1 MDTFFEQ
8 IVSIK
13 KGAKEVALILLIIA
27 AALIIGAVLMLLSI
41 AQMSLAGIIFLAIAG
56 IFYGAYRLVA
66 LLNVEYE
73 YILTNGEMDIDKIT
87 NRSSRKRQITF
98 NLKDVLRIEKYNFQN
113 PVVVRG
119 AKTEIYCNKNDQNAC
134 FVLLDHK
141 SHGKTLVVFAPSER
155 MLKGMN
161 GFIPRT
167 IANDF
172 FKN

>member
-8 IVSIK
+8 ITSMR
-13 KGAKEVALILLIIA
+13 KGAKGIILILLILA
-27 AALIIGAVLMLLSI
+27 AALAVGAVLMLL
-41 AQMSLAGIIFLAIAG
+41 AVANMSLAGIIFLAIAG
-56 IFYGAYRLVA
+56 VFYGAYRLIA
-66 LLNVEYE
+66 LFNVEYE

-87 NRSSRKRQITF
+87 NRAARKRQITF
-98 NLKDVLRIEKYNFQN
+98 NLKDVQRIEKYSFET

-119 AKTEIYCNKNDQNAC
+119 AKTEIYCNKNDERAC

-141 SHGKTLVVFAPSER
+141 SHGKTVVVFAPNER
-155 MLKGMN
+155 MLKGMS